1 MSKKEKEQAKE
12 EEIKQQ
18 EAQVET
24 ENGADST
31 EAEAQTA
38 EAEEQ
43 ETKEETPDDKIAA
56 LQAELD
62 KAKKEYLFLMA
73 EFDNY
78 RKRTLKEKADLI
90 KNGGEKAMLDLL
102 PVVDDFERAIDAIDK
117 SDDVESLKDGVS
129 LIYNKFLKY
138 LESQQVKPMES
149 TGNDFDADIYG
160 KPIALQFIKFLRLEF
175 KLGSIEELRAQLTR
189 DRATSRTVLARW
201 QSAQKAQKS
210 QSI

>member
-1 MSKKEKEQAKE
+1 MKKKYKRNMSKKEKDQAKE

-24 ENGADST
+24 GNGADST
-31 EAEAQTA
+31 EAEAQSA
-38 EAEEQ
+38 EADEQ
-43 ETKEETPDDKIAA
+43 EAKEETPDDKIAA

-149 TGNDFDADIYG
+149 TGNDFDADIYEAVTTFPAPDESMKG
-160 KPIALQFIKFLRLEF
+160 KVIDTVQKGYTINEKVLRHA
-175 KLGSIEELRAQLTR
+175 KVVVGQ
-189 DRATSRTVLARW
+189 
-201 QSAQKAQKS
+201 
-210 QSI
+210 

>member
-1 MSKKEKEQAKE
+1 MKKKYKRNMSKKEKEQAKE

-24 ENGADST
+24 GNGADST
-31 EAEAQTA
+31 EAEAQSA
-38 EAEEQ
+38 EADEQ
-43 ETKEETPDDKIAA
+43 EAKEETPDDKIAA

-149 TGNDFDADIYG
+149 TGNDFDADIYEAVTTFPAPDESMKG
-160 KPIALQFIKFLRLEF
+160 KVIDTVQKGYTINEKVLRHA
-175 KLGSIEELRAQLTR
+175 KVVVGQ
-189 DRATSRTVLARW
+189 
-201 QSAQKAQKS
+201 
-210 QSI
+210 